1 MPTGA
6 SVGYISG
13 AGHVPLPA
21 AGAGYRA
28 AHTPAQRKPNGLD
41 WAALRPKCTTC
52 GTPSSELRDSLCP
65 ACTPTPVV
73 ATSTPAT
80 TGPTLT
86 RTVDGRALRGAHVD
100 RAEVVRLY
108 TEGATVP
115 RIHDQLG
122 YAFGTIRRTL
132 TAAGVELRDDRKHN
146 GPRPQQVAS

>member
-6 SVGYISG
+6 SVGYIGG

-28 AHTPAQRKPNGLD
+28 AHTPTQRKPNGLD

-65 ACTPTPVV
+65 ACTTPTPVV

-80 TGPTLT
+80 TGPTSSAT
-86 RTVDGRALRGAHVD
+86 DGRSAHVNG
-100 RAEVVRLY
+100 AEIIRLY
-108 TEGATVP
+108 TSGKTIPEIRAHLGHVP
-115 RIHDQLG
+115 T
-122 YAFGTIRRTL
+122 TIRNVL
-132 TAAGVELRDDRKHN
+132 VDAGVELRDDRKN
-146 GPRPQQVAS
+146 RGPRPQVAS